1 MKKEDIEFLSG
12 IKDKL
17 ISASMQGYVRGAI
30 KSESKRLRDMLAK
43 DGVNVT
49 PFSNLGC
56 GSCILK
62 MYKKAYEVYKDYLK

>member
-1 MKKEDIEFLSG
+1 MKEKDIDFLLG

-30 KSESKRLRDMLAK
+30 KSESKRLRDMLAT

-62 MYKKAYEVYKDYLK
+62 LYKKGYEMYNQYLK